1 MVTLF
6 TAWGYQVT
14 ALEFFA
20 ALTSFIGVGY
30 GITGKQI
37 TWPWWV
43 ISSALYGIFFWQ
55 VDLIAS
61 ALLQIVFIV
70 TGIWGWYG
78 WGPKG
83 AIPSKLTPRQRIYLA
98 GALLISWLILAPAL
112 HSIGAAAYW
121 SDSFILLGSLIA
133 QIIMVYQKYETWPL
147 WFVVDLVATIE
158 YAILNYWFTA
168 ILYAAFVVMAIM
180 GWNSWLKKH
189 KNAILAK

>member
-6 TAWGYQVT
+6 TAWGYHVSV
-14 ALEFFA
+14 LEFFA
-20 ALTSFIGVGY
+20 ALTSFVGVGY

-43 ISSALYGIFFWQ
+43 ISSALYGIFFWK

-70 TGIWGWYG
+70 AGIWGWFG

-83 AIPSKLTPRQRIYLA
+83 ATPSKLSNRQRSYWIL
-98 GALLISWLILAPAL
+98 ALLLSWLLLAPAL

-133 QIIMVYQKYETWPL
+133 QIIMIYEKYETWPL
-147 WFVVDLVATIE
+147 WFIVDLVATIE
-158 YAILNYWFTA
+158 YALLKYWFTA
-168 ILYAAFVVMAIM
+168 VLYLAFVIMAAM

>member
-6 TAWGYQVT
+6 TAWGYHVSV
-14 ALEFFA
+14 LEFFA
-20 ALTSFIGVGY
+20 ALTSFVGVGY

-43 ISSALYGIFFWQ
+43 ISSALYGIFFWK

-70 TGIWGWYG
+70 AGIWGWFG

-83 AIPSKLTPRQRIYLA
+83 ANPSKLSNRHRSYWIL
-98 GALLISWLILAPAL
+98 ALLLSWLLLAPAL

-133 QIIMVYQKYETWPL
+133 QIIMIYEKYETWPL
-147 WFVVDLVATIE
+147 WFIVDLVATIE
-158 YAILNYWFTA
+158 YAFLKYWFTA
-168 ILYAAFVVMAIM
+168 VLYLAFVIMAAM

>member
-1 MVTLF
+1 MFTLF
-6 TAWGYQVT
+6 TAWGYHVSV
-14 ALEFFA
+14 LEFFA
-20 ALTSFIGVGY
+20 ALTSFVGVGY

-43 ISSALYGIFFWQ
+43 ISSALYGIFFWK

-70 TGIWGWYG
+70 AGVWGWFG
-78 WGPKG
+78 WGPTG
-83 AIPSKLTPRQRIYLA
+83 AKPSKLSNRSRIYWSA
-98 GALLISWLILAPAL
+98 ALLISWVVFAPLL

-121 SDSFILLGSLIA
+121 SDSFIFLASFVA
-133 QIIMVYQKYETWPL
+133 QIIMVYEKYETWPL

-158 YAILNYWFTA
+158 YAVLKYWFTA
-168 ILYAAFVVMAIM
+168 LLYVAFVVMAAM
-180 GWNSWLKKH
+180 GWSAWLKKH

>member
-6 TAWGYQVT
+6 TAWGYEVS
-14 ALEFFA
+14 ALECFA
-20 ALTSFIGVGY
+20 AITSFIGVGY
-30 GITGKQI
+30 GITGKQL

-70 TGIWGWYG
+70 AGIWGWYG

-83 AIPSKLTPRQRIYLA
+83 AIPSKLNFRQRMYLTV
-98 GALLISWLILAPAL
+98 ALLISWLILAPLL
-112 HSIGAAAYW
+112 HAIGAAAYW
-121 SDSFILLGSLIA
+121 SDSFILLGSLLA
-133 QIIMVYQKYETWPL
+133 QLIMVSEKYETWPL

-168 ILYAAFVVMAIM
+168 ALYAAFVIMAIM
-180 GWNSWLKKH
+180 GWNSWLAKH